1 MSTAATRA
9 AARAKDSYVLKLYV
23 AGMTPRSAAAVR
35 TLTRICRER
44 LQGRYDLE
52 VIDIYRHPALAKDE
66 QIIAV
71 PTLIKVLPQPL
82 RRLIGDMADEKSVLF
97 GLDFKERK

>member
-1 MSTAATRA
+1 MRKGEGAS
-9 AARAKDSYVLKLYV
+9 DSYVLKLYV
-23 AGMTPRSAAAVR
+23 AGMTPRSSAAVR

-44 LQGRYDLE
+44 LKGRYSLE
-52 VIDIYRHPALAKDE
+52 VIDIYRQPALAKDE

-97 GLDFKERK
+97 GLDIKERK

>member
-1 MSTAATRA
+1 LRKGEGAS
-9 AARAKDSYVLKLYV
+9 DSYVLKLYV
-23 AGMTPRSAAAVR
+23 AGMTPRSSAAVR

-44 LQGRYDLE
+44 LKGRYSLE
-52 VIDIYRHPALAKDE
+52 VIDIYRQPALAKDE

-97 GLDFKERK
+97 GLDIKERK

>member
-1 MSTAATRA
+1 MRTAAH
-9 AARAKDSYVLKLYV
+9 AKDSYVLKLYV
-23 AGMTPRSAAAVR
+23 AGMTPRSAVAIR

-44 LQGRYDLE
+44 LQGRYNLE

-97 GLDFKERK
+97 GLDLKERK

>member
-1 MSTAATRA
+1 MRT

-23 AGMTPRSAAAVR
+23 AGMTPRSAVAIR

-44 LQGRYDLE
+44 LQGRYNLE

-97 GLDFKERK
+97 GLDLKERK